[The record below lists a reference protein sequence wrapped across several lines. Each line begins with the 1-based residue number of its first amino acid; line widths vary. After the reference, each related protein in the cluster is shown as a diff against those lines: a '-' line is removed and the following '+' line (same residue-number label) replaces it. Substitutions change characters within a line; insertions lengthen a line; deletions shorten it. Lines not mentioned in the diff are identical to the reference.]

1 MEAAIYP
8 DMNGGGCHIDIVV
21 HNSKCGKQRL
31 QYIPTRR
38 MVVCIIQLQQY
49 TIVRSGG
56 SYIMTGM
63 VGASWTSSLWP
74 LASIFAIP
82 CCTQHS
88 GSVLFQNSNSPLSMQ
103 IYAKIVGS
111 LCLYMHICIY
121 IHKLWYNWYEI
132 QLLCYN
138 PVCKITLQKKQT
150 LQVSCGLI
158 SMAVSITL
166 YSMSCHTRILV
177 RHDILVYQPLIVGA
191 SILPGGS

>member
-1 MEAAIYP
+1 
-8 DMNGGGCHIDIVV
+8 
-21 HNSKCGKQRL
+21 
-31 QYIPTRR
+31 
-38 MVVCIIQLQQY
+38 
-49 TIVRSGG
+49 
-56 SYIMTGM
+56 MTGM

-132 QLLCYN
+132 QLLCHN
-138 PVCKITLQKKQT
+138 PVCKVTLQKKRNSVGFLWFDIDGCFYNIVQH
-150 LQVSCGLI
+150 VMS
-158 SMAVSITL
+158 
-166 YSMSCHTRILV
+166 YSHT
-177 RHDILVYQPLIVGA
+177 
-191 SILPGGS
+191 SKT